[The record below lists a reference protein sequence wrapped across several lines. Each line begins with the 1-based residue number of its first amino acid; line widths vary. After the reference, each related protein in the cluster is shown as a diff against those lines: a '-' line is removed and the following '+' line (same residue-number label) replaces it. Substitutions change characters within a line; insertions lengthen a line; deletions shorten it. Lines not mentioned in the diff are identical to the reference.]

1 MPIIINYSNY
11 YKGIREEAGA
21 GEQDKIYLVEVVK
34 EGLFE

>member
-21 GEQDKIYLVEVVK
+21 GEQDKNLHRRGGQGGPI
-34 EGLFE
+34 